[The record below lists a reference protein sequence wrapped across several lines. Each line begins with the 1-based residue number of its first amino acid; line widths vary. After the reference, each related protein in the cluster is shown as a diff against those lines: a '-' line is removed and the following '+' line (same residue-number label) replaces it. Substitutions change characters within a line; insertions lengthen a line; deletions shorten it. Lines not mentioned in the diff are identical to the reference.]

1 MVSRLASVIHYFG
14 FVVGVV
20 YGFYIWILAIDN
32 FSFDLD
38 GTKDVVI
45 QAIFALATY
54 GICTGLGWV
63 IRYILVGKIP
73 FNPFN
78 ED

>member
-14 FVVGVV
+14 FVVGVAS
-20 YGFYIWILAIDN
+20 GFYIWVLAWEN
-32 FSFDLD
+32 LD
-38 GTKDVVI
+38 GTKDLVI

-54 GICTGLGWV
+54 GICAGLGWV